1 MSARPA
7 ARRAPA
13 RPPSRGGDAAACC
26 GRAGAE
32 RRCRACLAEWSQQ
45 QEAPEDARQW
55 EDDWDD
61 DDVSD
66 DFAKQLR
73 AELEKVTTAG

>member
-1 MSARPA
+1 MLGARARLLSGGPVGA
-7 ARRAPA
+7 AR
-13 RPPSRGGDAAACC
+13 
-26 GRAGAE
+26 
-32 RRCRACLAEWSQQ
+32 AEWSQQ

-61 DDVSD
+61 DDVAD

-73 AELEKVTTAG
+73 TELDKVSTN

>member
-1 MSARPA
+1 MH
-7 ARRAPA
+7 
-13 RPPSRGGDAAACC
+13 GT
-26 GRAGAE
+26 GAV
-32 RRCRACLAEWSQQ
+32 CAEWGEQ

-73 AELEKVTTAG
+73 FELDKAATAN